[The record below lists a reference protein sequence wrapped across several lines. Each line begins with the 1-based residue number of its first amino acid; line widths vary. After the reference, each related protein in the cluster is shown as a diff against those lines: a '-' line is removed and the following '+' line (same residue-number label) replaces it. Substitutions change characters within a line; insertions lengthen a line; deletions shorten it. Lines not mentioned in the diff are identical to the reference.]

1 MFGPP
6 NALTMA
12 AALVLGLGAGD
23 AWAQQAKTQIWE
35 VPLGVHVDDLPV
47 DEFVLQA
54 CGTNGGPPS
63 LFLDGFAEFGRCAP
77 EPGTGLHEVWF
88 SYDNEAEYIARA
100 LRAPEEE
107 MARFRAN
114 QLFLHPVFFSFLIDG
129 AGLVQGYRA
138 VSDAR
143 EDAQSRL
150 DADMVAVPLK
160 LAVYGFSGWV
170 CADLGAA
177 AGEEP
182 IGDRFVKE
190 RCTKVTDDG
199 RHVAIEVRIYSKPG
213 QPRRFDGVRVIQGGN
228 ELEVSVRLEVLN
240 SALVAR

>member
-1 MFGPP
+1 M
-6 NALTMA
+6 
-12 AALVLGLGAGD
+12 
-23 AWAQQAKTQIWE
+23 
-35 VPLGVHVDDLPV
+35 PLGVHVDDLPV

-129 AGLVQGYRA
+129 A
-138 VSDAR
+138 AR
-143 EDAQSRL
+143 RPSIRVL
-150 DADMVAVPLK
+150 W
-160 LAVYGFSGWV
+160 LA
-170 CADLGAA
+170 C
-177 AGEEP
+177 
-182 IGDRFVKE
+182 
-190 RCTKVTDDG
+190 C
-199 RHVAIEVRIYSKPG
+199 
-213 QPRRFDGVRVIQGGN
+213 RVILRRPG
-228 ELEVSVRLEVLN
+228 
-240 SALVAR
+240 SALSAKSSCRQWWVG